1 MVDPDAGEAV
11 FAAETVTD
19 GNFGTFKI
27 GTDGTWS
34 YELNN
39 GSAEVQA
46 LTEASDPLNREFTVT
61 TADGTEHTVT
71 VTINGSDDGA
81 VVTPTTPDADAGSVK
96 EDAVLT
102 TGGKLDVVDP
112 DAGEAVFDAETV
124 TDGNFGTFTIGTDG
138 TWSYELNNGSAEVQ
152 ALTEASEPLNREFTV
167 TTADGTEHTVTV
179 TINGSDDGAVVTPTT
194 PDADAGTVKE
204 DAVLTTGGKLDVVD
218 PDAGEAVFA
227 AETVTDGNYGTFK
240 IGTDGTWSYELNN
253 GSAEVQALTEETEP
267 LSREFTVT
275 TADGTEHTVTV
286 TINGSD
292 DGAVVTPSTP
302 DADAGTVKEDTI
314 LTTGGKL
321 DVADP
326 DAGEAVFEAKTVTD
340 GNYGTFKIGTDGT
353 WSYELNNGSAEVQ
366 ALTEETEP
374 LSREFTVTTA
384 DGTEHTVTVTINGS
398 DDGAVITPSTPD
410 ADAGTVKE
418 DTVLTTGGKL
428 DVVDPDAGEAVFEAE
443 TVTDG
448 NYGTFKIGTDGTW
461 SYELNNGSA
470 EVQALT
476 EASEPLNREFT
487 VTTADGTEHT
497 VTVTINGSDDGAV
510 VTPAVPDA
518 DAGTVKED

>member
-1 MVDPDAGEAV
+1 
-11 FAAETVTD
+11 AETVTD

-112 DAGEAVFDAETV
+112 DAGEAVFA
-124 TDGNFGTFTIGTDG
+124 
-138 TWSYELNNGSAEVQ
+138 
-152 ALTEASEPLNREFTV
+152 
-167 TTADGTEHTVTV
+167 
-179 TINGSDDGAVVTPTT
+179 
-194 PDADAGTVKE
+194 
-204 DAVLTTGGKLDVVD
+204 
-218 PDAGEAVFA
+218 
-227 AETVTDGNYGTFK
+227 
-240 IGTDGTWSYELNN
+240 
-253 GSAEVQALTEETEP
+253 
-267 LSREFTVT
+267 
-275 TADGTEHTVTV
+275 
-286 TINGSD
+286 
-292 DGAVVTPSTP
+292 
-302 DADAGTVKEDTI
+302 
-314 LTTGGKL
+314 
-321 DVADP
+321 
-326 DAGEAVFEAKTVTD
+326 
-340 GNYGTFKIGTDGT
+340 
-353 WSYELNNGSAEVQ
+353 
-366 ALTEETEP
+366 
-374 LSREFTVTTA
+374 
-384 DGTEHTVTVTINGS
+384 
-398 DDGAVITPSTPD
+398 
-410 ADAGTVKE
+410 
-418 DTVLTTGGKL
+418 
-428 DVVDPDAGEAVFEAE
+428 AE

-476 EASEPLNREFT
+476 EASDPLNREFTVTTADGTVVTLSTPDADTGTVKEDTVLTTGGKLDVSDPDAGEAVFDAKTVTDGNYGTFTIGTDGTWSYELNNGSAEVQALTEASDPLNREFT

-518 DAGTVKED
+518 DAGTVKEDAVLTTGGKLDVVDPDAGEAVFDAETVTDGNFGTFKIGTDGTWSYELNNGSAEVQALTEASDPLNREFTVTT